1 MKAPCSLL
9 FAVIETG
16 MRQEKPTA
24 PTWVEVGD
32 GEGLACADGEAG
44 GVVLTAIEVV
54 WLQPT
59 NIMPATATQSF
70 MQA

>member
-1 MKAPCSLL
+1 
-9 FAVIETG
+9 

-24 PTWVEVGD
+24 ATCVELGD

-59 NIMPATATQSF
+59 NIMAAIAPQSF
-70 MQA
+70 MKA